1 MGLATGKFSVT
12 GWNEEPFVERQT
24 GNLTRASVTQDLSG
38 GIEGTTTIE
47 WLLAYREDKTADF
60 VGIQEIE
67 GKLDGRAGSFV
78 ISSAGAFDGERAA
91 GRWTIVAGS
100 GAGELIGI
108 AGDGEFD
115 APHGGQATYR
125 LSYELG

>member
-1 MGLATGKFSVT
+1 MGLATGEFNVT
-12 GWNEEPFVERQT
+12 GWNEEPFVERER
-24 GNLTRASVTQDLSG
+24 GNLTRASVKQELSG

-67 GKLDGRAGSFV
+67 GELDGRSGSFV
-78 ISSAGAFDGERAA
+78 ISSAGTFDGERAT
-91 GRWTIVAGS
+91 GRWAIVAGS
-100 GAGELIGI
+100 GAGELAGI
-108 AGDGEFD
+108 SGDGEFD
-115 APHGGQATYR
+115 APHGAQATYR